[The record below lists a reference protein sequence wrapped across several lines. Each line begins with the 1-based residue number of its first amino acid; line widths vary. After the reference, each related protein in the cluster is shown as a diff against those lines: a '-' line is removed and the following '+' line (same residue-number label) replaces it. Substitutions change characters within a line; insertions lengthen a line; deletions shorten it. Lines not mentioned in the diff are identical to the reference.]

1 MTKALTPRDLLFEVG
16 VEEIPASYIPPALS
30 ELERS
35 LREGLGDARLAFDSL
50 ETCATPRRFAVIV
63 RGLAARQDD
72 LEREA
77 AGPPAKVAFGP
88 DGAPTK
94 AALGFARTQGID
106 VSALEVRE
114 TDRGPYVFARVT
126 DRGRAAAE
134 VLPELLRGAVASLP
148 FPKTMRWGPD
158 ERFARPIRWVVAML
172 GGDVLD
178 VAIAGVRAGSETLG
192 HRTWSPGPHRV
203 GGAADYAD
211 VLRRHHVVV
220 DHRERRAAIERD
232 AEARAAEC
240 GGRLVRDDALLDEV
254 TFLVEEPT
262 VFAGRFD
269 ERFLTLPRDVII
281 AAMRGHQRYFA
292 VEAPSG
298 ALMPFFLCVMNGP
311 PDFVDG
317 IRRGNERVLVSRL
330 DDAEFY
336 WREDTK
342 SPLADKVESL
352 RNVVWLEGLG
362 SLYEK
367 AARLEALSRT
377 LAAALGVGDVETVA
391 RAARLAKADL
401 VTEMVKDGK
410 EFTALQG
417 VMGREY
423 ALASNEPAAVALAV
437 YEHYLPRFAG
447 DDLPSSDAG
456 TILSMADKLDSIA
469 GCFSAGLVPS
479 GSQDPYALRRQAIG
493 VLRMIDGK
501 GLRMSLGDAV
511 RAAARGYA
519 GDGAKA
525 EETEAGV
532 LEFLRQRARNY
543 FMDDAFSYDLVDAVL
558 EASLDDLVGARSRLV
573 ALTHF
578 RANEDFAG
586 LVIGA
591 RRVNN
596 ILKGQSPSPLA
607 PERLVEPVE
616 RELEAAARRAAT
628 RVPEAIGRGDLDAA
642 VKELLALRRPIDGF
656 FDGVMVMVED
666 AEIRNARLGLLAF
679 VRGLFMNIADFAR
692 VVLEGEETGKQG
704 AR

>member
-1 MTKALTPRDLLFEVG
+1 MTKDLVFEIG
-16 VEEIPASYIPPALS
+16 VEEIPASYIAPALAQ
-30 ELERS
+30 LDGS
-35 LREGLGDARLAFDSL
+35 LRAGLSGARLSFESL
-50 ETCATPRRFAVIV
+50 DTYATPRR
-63 RGLAARQDD
+63 LAAIARGVAAQQDD

-77 AGPPAKVAFGP
+77 SGPPAKVAFGP

-94 AALGFARTQGID
+94 AALGFARAQGIE

-126 DRGRAAAE
+126 DRGRAAAD
-134 VLPELLRGAVASLP
+134 VLPELLGAAVASLS

-158 ERFARPIRWVVAML
+158 ERFARPIRWLVAIL
-172 GGDVLD
+172 DGDVLD
-178 VAIAGVRAGSETLG
+178 LAIAGVRAGAETYG
-192 HRTWSPGPHRV
+192 HRAWAPGPHRV
-203 GGAADYAD
+203 RAAADYVD
-211 VLRRHHVVV
+211 VLRRSHVIV

-232 AEARAAEC
+232 AQARAAEC
-240 GGRLVRDDALLDEV
+240 GGRLVRDNALLDEV
-254 TFLVEEPT
+254 TFLVEQPT

-269 ERFLTLPRDVII
+269 ERFLKLPRDVII
-281 AAMRGHQRYFA
+281 AAMKGHQRYFA
-292 VEAPSG
+292 VETPAG
-298 ALMPFFLCVMNGP
+298 GLMPFFLCVMNGP
-311 PDFVDG
+311 PDHVDG
-317 IRRGNERVLVSRL
+317 VRRGNERVLVSRL

-336 WREDTK
+336 WHEDTK
-342 SPLADKVESL
+342 SPLADKVDAL

-367 AARLEALSRT
+367 TGRLEALSRL
-377 LAAALGVGDVETVA
+377 LASALGAADVTTAE

-423 ALASNEPAAVALAV
+423 ARVSHEPEPVALAV

-447 DDLPSSDAG
+447 DDLPSSEAG
-456 TILSMADKLDSIA
+456 TILSLADKLDSIA

-493 VLRMIDGK
+493 VLRMIDEK
-501 GLRMSLGDAV
+501 CLRLSLGDAV
-511 RAAARGYA
+511 RGALGGYTI
-519 GDGAKA
+519 DESRHA
-525 EETEAGV
+525 EVSQSV

-543 FMDDAFSYDLVDAVL
+543 FMDAGFSYDLVDAVL
-558 EASLDDLVGARSRLV
+558 EASFDDLMGARSRLT

-596 ILKGQSPSPLA
+596 ILKGQTGCALV
-607 PERLVEPVE
+607 PEKLTEQAE
-616 RELEAAARRAAT
+616 RDLEAAARAASG
-628 RVPEAIGRGDLDAA
+628 RVAKAVEHGDFDAA
-642 VKELLALRRPIDGF
+642 VRELLNLRRPIDAF

-666 AEIRNARLGLLAF
+666 EQVRSARLGLLSF
-679 VRGLFMNIADFAR
+679 VRRLFLTIADFAR
-692 VVLEGEETGKQG
+692 VVLEGEESGRQAT
-704 AR
+704 R

>member
-1 MTKALTPRDLLFEVG
+1 MTKDLVFEIG
-16 VEEIPASYIPPALS
+16 VEEIPASYVPPALA
-30 ELERS
+30 ELES
-35 LREGLGDARLAFDSL
+35 ALRAGLSGARLAFESL
-50 ETCATPRRFAVIV
+50 DTYATPRRLAAIA
-63 RGLAARQDD
+63 RGVVARQDD

-94 AALGFARTQGID
+94 AALGFAKAQGVD

-126 DRGRAAAE
+126 DRGRAATE
-134 VLPELLRGAVASLP
+134 VLPECLKTAVESLS

-158 ERFARPIRWVVAML
+158 QRFARPIRWMVAL
-172 GGDVLD
+172 LDGEVLD
-178 VAIAGVRAGSETLG
+178 LSVAGVRAGAETYG
-192 HRTWSPGPHRV
+192 HRAWSPGPHRV
-203 GGAADYAD
+203 HGAADYAD
-211 VLRRHHVVV
+211 LLRRSHVVV
-220 DHRERRAAIERD
+220 DHRERRSAIERD

-254 TFLVEEPT
+254 TFLVEQPT

-269 ERFLTLPRDVII
+269 ERFLKLPRPVII
-281 AAMRGHQRYFA
+281 AAMKGHQRYFA
-292 VEAPSG
+292 VETPSG
-298 ALMPFFLCVMNGP
+298 GLMPFFLCVMNGP
-311 PDFVDG
+311 PDNVDG

-336 WREDTK
+336 WHEDTK
-342 SPLADKVESL
+342 TPLADKVDAL

-367 AARLEALSRT
+367 TGRLETLSRL
-377 LAAALGVGDVETVA
+377 LASALGAADADTVA

-423 ALASNEPAAVALAV
+423 ARVSREPEAVAVAV

-447 DDLPSSDAG
+447 DDLPASEAG

-493 VLRMIDGK
+493 VLRMIDEK
-501 GLRMSLGDAV
+501 ALGLSLGDAV
-511 RAAARGYA
+511 RGALKGYA
-519 GDGAKA
+519 IDDGRLA
-525 EETEAGV
+525 EVAGSV
-532 LEFLRQRARNY
+532 LEFLRQRTRGY
-543 FMDDAFSYDLVDAVL
+543 LMDAGFSYDLVDAVL
-558 EASLDDLVGARSRLV
+558 EASFDDLMGARSRLV

-591 RRVNN
+591 RRVSN
-596 ILKGQSPSPLA
+596 ILKGQ
-607 PERLVEPVE
+607 PERPLVSGSLVEQAE
-616 RELEAAARRAAT
+616 TDLEAAARAASG
-628 RVPEAIGRGDLDAA
+628 RVAEAVKSGDFDAA
-642 VKELLALRRPIDGF
+642 VKELLNLRRPIDAF

-666 AEIRNARLGLLAF
+666 EQVRNARLGLLTF
-679 VRGLFMNIADFAR
+679 VRRLFLTIADFAK
-692 VVLEGEETGKQG
+692 VVLEGEETGRQ
-704 AR
+704 ATQ